1 MVVFLTRNI
10 CRKLRISVISPSQ
23 WNMSLVSIIWV
34 IWRREMSTCEGP
46 DFWGLHKNMNCAFL
60 LKVQSC
66 KWYNNKYKWRIHAC
80 FTFVKSYKMQ
90 LKVFFISVCFTSV
103 FIPTDRPFTATF
115 WTFIEHYLKK
125 DFPKKCFFFNRCLL
139 FVLKPS
145 YICYIICMTVSLTA
159 KIC

>member
-34 IWRREMSTCEGP
+34 IWRKEMSTCEGP

-90 LKVFFISVCFTSV
+90 LKVFLF
-103 FIPTDRPFTATF
+103 
-115 WTFIEHYLKK
+115 
-125 DFPKKCFFFNRCLL
+125 L
-139 FVLKPS
+139 FVLHQFLYQRTDHLLQHFGPS
-145 YICYIICMTVSLTA
+145 LNIYWYLLISIFIDLTWKRVWA
-159 KIC
+159 TNGIRIWFGS